1 MRTAEELAAFLRARR
16 AALRPA
22 DVGYP
27 ADRRRRVAG
36 LRREEVAVLAG
47 ISVDYYVRLE
57 QGRVRAPSRQVVDAL
72 ARALQMDP
80 TQSAHLRRLADP
92 ELADDAAQEQSVRPG
107 LQRLLDAM
115 HDCPAF
121 VLGRRTELLACNA
134 LGAAL
139 HGDPMQHP
147 PRRRAMAW
155 LLFTDD
161 ETRRLYPDWED
172 VARDTVGALRE
183 DAGKHPHDL
192 ALHALVAEL
201 RTDDLFR
208 RWWNDHHV
216 HTKAAG
222 SKRFT
227 HPVVGSLTLDY
238 EALTVAGEADQ
249 LLVAYTAIPGSRDAD
264 ALALLGAWAAD
275 TSALPATRPGETQDA

>member
-1 MRTAEELAAFLRARR
+1 MAAFLRARR

-27 ADRRRRVAG
+27 ADPRRRVTG

-57 QGRVRAPSRQVVDAL
+57 QGRVPAPSRQVVDAL
-72 ARALQMDP
+72 GRALRLDG

-92 ELADDAAQEQSVRPG
+92 YLAEEPTREQSVRPG
-107 LQRLLDAM
+107 LQQLLDTM

-139 HGDPMQHP
+139 HGDPLRHP
-147 PRRRAMAW
+147 ARRRAMAW
-155 LLFTDD
+155 LLFFDD
-161 ETRRLYPDWED
+161 ATRRLYPDWED

-183 DAGKHPHDL
+183 DAGRHPHDL
-192 ALHALVAEL
+192 ALSVLVSEL
-201 RTDDLFR
+201 HTDDLFR
-208 RWWNDHHV
+208 RWWNAHHV
-216 HTKAAG
+216 HAKAAG
-222 SKRFT
+222 TKRFS
-227 HPVVGSLTLDY
+227 HPVVGPLTLHY
-238 EALTVAGEADQ
+238 EALTVAGEPDQ
-249 LLVAYTAIPGSRDAD
+249 LLVAYTATPGSRDAD
-264 ALALLGAWAAD
+264 ALALLGAWAAG
-275 TSALPATRPGETQDA
+275 TSAVPATRKGQAQGL

>member
-1 MRTAEELAAFLRARR
+1 MRTADQLAAYLRARR
-16 AALRPA
+16 AALRPI

-27 ADRRRRVAG
+27 ADPRRRVTG

-57 QGRVRAPSRQVVDAL
+57 QGRVPAPSRQVLDAL
-72 ARALQMDP
+72 ARALRLDA

-92 ELADDAAQEQSVRPG
+92 DQPDDLAQEQSVRPG
-107 LQRLLDAM
+107 LQQLLDAM

-139 HGDPMQHP
+139 HGDPLQHP

-155 LLFTDD
+155 LLFLDD
-161 ETRRLYPDWED
+161 ATRHLYPDWEH
-172 VARDTVGALRE
+172 VARDTIGALRE
-183 DAGKHPHDL
+183 DAGRHPHDP

-201 RTDDLFR
+201 HIDDLFR
-208 RWWNDHHV
+208 RWWNAHHV

-222 SKRFT
+222 TKRFA
-227 HPVVGSLTLDY
+227 HPVVGTLTLQY
-238 EALTVAGEADQ
+238 EALTVSDDPDQ
-249 LLVAYTAIPGSRDAD
+249 LLVAYTAAPGSRDAD
-264 ALALLGAWAAD
+264 ALTLLGAWAAG
-275 TSALPATRPGETQDA
+275 TQALPEESRDA